1 MAQRGAV
8 AVLATLAAL
17 AAGFGVGAIWAL
29 KGIWP
34 IPQLL
39 HFKLQYITPQNY
51 LVIEENGRV
60 PAGPSFT
67 NDVVVSRVS
76 NRYRGMYEDLP
87 AQYWPKTD
95 ACPEFHHF
103 LFEEIA
109 AERSCNRLTY
119 RGQQLTSFSVLLRHS
134 GDVTAR
140 RALLIYNHGH
150 NGLPIRSET
159 YARVFLKR
167 MFDAG
172 YDILLVT
179 MPLVGFNEPSEPAR
193 LNSIDGEAVTGNL
206 PQLGHAVFETLDVGD
221 SSYLRFFIDDAVFFV
236 SVTAEQYERVVY
248 AGHSGGAWTGVYVCS
263 ALRDIIAR
271 CFLSSGV
278 MPLHIR
284 ISDGYQSFGDAEQI
298 SGRINTQF
306 PVYDEISYAAE
317 KADLSLYYNVGDPC
331 CFNGAMPE
339 KFKNE
344 TFERNIDVDFV
355 IDRQSVHAYDAA
367 VAFEKLTTR

>member
-39 HFKLQYITPQNY
+39 QFKHQYITPQNY

-60 PAGPSFT
+60 PSGPSFT

-76 NRYRGMYEDLP
+76 NRYRGMYEDLL
-87 AQYWPKTD
+87 AQYWPKMD

-103 LFEEIA
+103 LVEEIV

-119 RGQQLTSFSVLLRHS
+119 STQQLTSFSVLLRHS
-134 GDVTAR
+134 GGVAAR
-140 RALLIYNHGH
+140 RSLLIYNHGH

-179 MPLVGFNEPSEPAR
+179 MPLVGFNEPRGPAR
-193 LNSIDGEAVTGNL
+193 LNSIDGEAFTGNL

-221 SSYLRFFIDDAVFFV
+221 SSYLRFFIDDVIFFM
-236 SVTAEQYERVVY
+236 TAESRSYSRVVY

-263 ALRDIIAR
+263 ALREIISK

-284 ISDGYQSFGDAEQI
+284 VAEGYRSFGDAEQI
-298 SGRINTQF
+298 SGEINRRF
-306 PVYDEISYAAE
+306 PVYGEI
-317 KADLSLYYNVGDPC
+317 ADASKNAKLYFYYNENDPC
-331 CFNGAMPE
+331 CFNGTMPE
-339 KFKNE
+339 RFKQGL
-344 TFERNIDVDFV
+344 TARNIAVEF
-355 IDRQSVHAYDAA
+355 SVGHLGLHAFDPDAA
-367 VAFEKLTTR
+367 YAFLVDP

>member
-39 HFKLQYITPQNY
+39 QFKLQYITPQNY
-51 LVIEENGRV
+51 LVIEEHGRV

-134 GDVTAR
+134 GGVTAR

-179 MPLVGFNEPSEPAR
+179 MPLVGFNEPSKPAR

-236 SVTAEQYERVVY
+236 SVTAKQYERVVY

-284 ISDGYQSFGDAEQI
+284 VSDGHRSFGDAEQI
-298 SGRINTQF
+298 SGQINRNF
-306 PVYDEISYAAE
+306 PLYDEIAHAVS
-317 KADLSLYYNVGDPC
+317 KIKLSFYYNTNDPC

-339 KFKNE
+339 KFSKE
-344 TFERNIDVDFV
+344 LSERKIPVGFHIGRSDEHAFDPDVVYDFF
-355 IDRQSVHAYDAA
+355 IGP
-367 VAFEKLTTR
+367 